1 MDLSKMRTPD
11 WILGG
16 CALVLIVD
24 LLFFPWHK
32 VDIDL
37 GPFGGGSYKRTGIQ
51 SPNAFWGI
59 LALLLA
65 IAILAVVIVRR
76 LTTAKLPDLPISWT
90 DATFYGAIATL
101 ALLVLKLIIETD
113 ALGFGSTSRSCS
125 AREWSTARSRP
136 SRQIARRLRVHLLP
150 SSNRLFDRQR
160 PALVAGRC
168 AFRR

>member
-16 CALVLIVD
+16 CALVLIID
-24 LLFFPWHK
+24 LVFLPWHK
-32 VDIDL
+32 IDFDL
-37 GPFGGGSYKRTGIQ
+37 GPLLGSSGSVSRSAIE
-51 SPNAFWGI
+51 SPNAFWGW

-101 ALLVLKLIIETD
+101 ALLVLKLIIETSS
-113 ALGFGSTSRSCS
+113 LGFGSYFGILLAAGMVYGAFASKQ
-125 AREWSTARSRP
+125 ADSTAP
-136 SRQIARRLRVHLLP
+136 SGP
-150 SSNRLFDRQR
+150 
-160 PALVAGRC
+160 PT
-168 AFRR
+168 AF

>member
-1 MDLSKMRTPD
+1 VDLSKMRTPD

-16 CALVLIVD
+16 CALVLIID

-113 ALGFGSTSRSCS
+113 ALGFGSYFAILLGAGMVYGAFASKQ
-125 AREWSTARSRP
+125 ADSTAP
-136 SRQIARRLRVHLLP
+136 SGP
-150 SSNRLFDRQR
+150 
-160 PALVAGRC
+160 PT
-168 AFRR
+168 AF

>member
-16 CALVLIVD
+16 CALVLIID

-32 VDIDL
+32 VDINL

-51 SPNAFWGI
+51 SPNSFWGI

-101 ALLVLKLIIETD
+101 ALLVLKLIIETSS
-113 ALGFGSTSRSCS
+113 LGFGSYFGILLAAGMVYGAFASKQ
-125 AREWSTARSRP
+125 ADSTAP
-136 SRQIARRLRVHLLP
+136 SGP
-150 SSNRLFDRQR
+150 
-160 PALVAGRC
+160 PT
-168 AFRR
+168 AF